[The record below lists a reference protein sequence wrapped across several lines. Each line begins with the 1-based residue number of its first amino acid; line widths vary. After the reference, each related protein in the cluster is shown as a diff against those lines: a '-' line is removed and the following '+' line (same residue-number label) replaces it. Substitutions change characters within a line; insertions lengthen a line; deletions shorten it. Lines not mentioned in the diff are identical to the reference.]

1 MSEKFGLVKLES
13 VEDRYLSGRTVMDCS
28 DLTAAE
34 IDKEVMR
41 LMSECYDEAKRL
53 LSENKELVDE
63 LATFLLEK
71 ESITGKE
78 FMEIYNRAKG
88 ITVSDDTDSS
98 ENSEENVDEFGPM
111 EDSLQV
117 DDLKKLDGVDI

>member
-1 MSEKFGLVKLES
+1 MKTLKEYGNATLISLELKLIYG
-13 VEDRYLSGRTVMDCS
+13 VGNL
-28 DLTAAE
+28 
-34 IDKEVMR
+34 K
-41 LMSECYDEAKRL
+41 ECYEEAKQL
-53 LSENKELVDE
+53 LTNNRDVLDKIAHYLYDHE
-63 LATFLLEK
+63 T
-71 ESITGKE
+71 ITGKE